1 MNELYKELL
10 KYLDDNFIEYKELGD
25 FILEINNQTFELFE
39 PVKWDEND
47 SILFDEDFRWAGDK
61 TDCDNYIFL
70 FGSVWWYLKKGNEI
84 SVKLEKVKWL
94 GKANLEDESFYV
106 DAYLGIHGTFE
117 LMNSVG
123 LYDEWCKKAKFLKI
137 TSLGLC
143 EKNTLAGS
151 MKFQK
156 ACQKAGLR
164 SIQGMEITVFNEKK
178 DLKYTIKAFVKDKT
192 GWQNLLQLN
201 EIINTNDNAFV
212 TEEDLENYYDGLI
225 FIWDPKTIEY
235 RNIPSTLKEI
245 AFYYQ
250 LDTVVFE
257 KEEKDKNYLDNL
269 KRFFLSEL
277 EPVAMCDAYY
287 IEKEWLPIKKKLN
300 TLGKIV
306 VHESENQYFKNYQEY
321 FEELSYLFG
330 NDEKFFE
337 TFEKAL
343 QNLKDISFECNFV
356 IETQI
361 RHMPIYYM
369 TDEEA
374 LQYENNKEMFR
385 DLIFKGIEEHPDL
398 LEKYSDEEIG
408 ERIDRELKVIEDGE
422 VVDYFLMLRDIINW
436 CKKEKILLG
445 SGRGC
450 FIPKSK
456 VKTKSGWKFIED
468 IQVGD
473 IVQGEC
479 GWNEVE
485 DKFVYDVNEELVI
498 LELDDNRKITCTKDH
513 RILTKNRGYVK
524 AIDITDTDILSEVF
538 ED

>member
-61 TDCDNYIFL
+61 TDCDNYIFS

-300 TLGKIV
+300 ILDKIV

-356 IETQI
+356 IETQN

-422 VVDYFLMLRDIINW
+422 VVDYFLMLRDVINW
-436 CKKEKILLG
+436 ARNNNILVG
-445 SGRGC
+445 SGRGSAC
-450 FIPKSK
+450 GSLISYLLGLNYINPLDYDLLFERFLTTGRLIRHDKVEEVVINENSSSPISIKS
-456 VKTKSGWKFIED
+456 TD
-468 IQVGD
+468 
-473 IVQGEC
+473 
-479 GWNEVE
+479 
-485 DKFVYDVNEELVI
+485 FV
-498 LELDDNRKITCTKDH
+498 
-513 RILTKNRGYVK
+513 RILRNSQKMIIK
-524 AIDITDTDILSEVF
+524 AGDLQEGDNLIDY
-538 ED
+538 

>member
-1 MNELYKELL
+1 M
-10 KYLDDNFIEYKELGD
+10 
-25 FILEINNQTFELFE
+25 
-39 PVKWDEND
+39 
-47 SILFDEDFRWAGDK
+47 
-61 TDCDNYIFL
+61 
-70 FGSVWWYLKKGNEI
+70 KKGNEI

-106 DAYLGIHGTFE
+106 DTYLGIHGTFE

-269 KRFFLSEL
+269 KRFFE
-277 EPVAMCDAYY
+277 
-287 IEKEWLPIKKKLN
+287 
-300 TLGKIV
+300 
-306 VHESENQYFKNYQEY
+306 
-321 FEELSYLFG
+321 
-330 NDEKFFE
+330 
-337 TFEKAL
+337 
-343 QNLKDISFECNFV
+343 
-356 IETQI
+356 
-361 RHMPIYYM
+361 
-369 TDEEA
+369 
-374 LQYENNKEMFR
+374 
-385 DLIFKGIEEHPDL
+385 
-398 LEKYSDEEIG
+398 
-408 ERIDRELKVIEDGE
+408 
-422 VVDYFLMLRDIINW
+422 
-436 CKKEKILLG
+436 
-445 SGRGC
+445 
-450 FIPKSK
+450 
-456 VKTKSGWKFIED
+456 
-468 IQVGD
+468 
-473 IVQGEC
+473 
-479 GWNEVE
+479 
-485 DKFVYDVNEELVI
+485 
-498 LELDDNRKITCTKDH
+498 
-513 RILTKNRGYVK
+513 
-524 AIDITDTDILSEVF
+524 
-538 ED
+538 

>member
-25 FILEINNQTFELFE
+25 FILEINGQTFELFE
-39 PVKWDEND
+39 PLKWDEND

-61 TDCDNYIFL
+61 TDCDNYIFS

-106 DAYLGIHGTFE
+106 DTYLGIHGTFE

-356 IETQI
+356 IETQN

-422 VVDYFLMLRDIINW
+422 VVDYFLMLRDVVNW

-479 GWNEVE
+479 GWNEIE

-513 RILTKNRGYVK
+513 KILTKNRGYVK

>member
-61 TDCDNYIFL
+61 TDCDNYIFS

-106 DAYLGIHGTFE
+106 DTYLGIHGTFE

-143 EKNTLAGS
+143 EENTLAGS

-356 IETQI
+356 IETQN

-422 VVDYFLMLRDIINW
+422 VVDYFLMLRDVVNW

>member
-61 TDCDNYIFL
+61 TDCDNYIFS

-201 EIINTNDNAFV
+201 EIINTNDNSFV

-235 RNIPSTLKEI
+235 RNVPSTLKEI

-250 LDTVVFE
+250 LDTVIFE

-356 IETQI
+356 IETQN

>member
-61 TDCDNYIFL
+61 TDCDNYIFS

-94 GKANLEDESFYV
+94 GKANFEDESFYV
-106 DAYLGIHGTFE
+106 DTYLGIHGTFE

-235 RNIPSTLKEI
+235 RNIPSTLKKI

-422 VVDYFLMLRDIINW
+422 VVDYFLMLRDVVNW

-450 FIPKSK
+450 FTPKSK
-456 VKTKSGWKFIED
+456 VKTKSGWKLIED

-473 IVQGEC
+473 IVQGEY

-485 DKFVYDVNEELVI
+485 NKFVYDVNEELVI

-513 RILTKNRGYVK
+513 KILTENRGYVK

>member
-61 TDCDNYIFL
+61 TDCDNYIFS

>member
-61 TDCDNYIFL
+61 TDCDNYIFS

-106 DAYLGIHGTFE
+106 DTYLGIHGTFE

-330 NDEKFFE
+330 NDEKFFK

-479 GWNEVE
+479 GWNEIE

-513 RILTKNRGYVK
+513 KILTKNRGYVK
-524 AIDITDTDILSEVF
+524 AIDITDTDILSEAF

>member
-61 TDCDNYIFL
+61 TDCDNYIFS

-106 DAYLGIHGTFE
+106 DTYLGIHGTFE

-473 IVQGEC
+473 IVQGEY

-485 DKFVYDVNEELVI
+485 NKFVYDVNEELVI

-513 RILTKNRGYVK
+513 KILTKNRGYVK